1 MGVYAKA
8 GTARAR
14 SLRATLGGV
23 AILGASALVLAG
35 CSGGG
40 DGGSGSGGGSGS
52 EGGSGD
58 LSLKIGAILPQ
69 TGTLAVLGPPE
80 IAGVDLAV
88 EDINAAGAGISITA
102 EQKDSGD
109 TSTDIATQSATSLI
123 ADGVSAIIGAA
134 SSGVSKTFI
143 DQVTQAGVVQ
153 ISPANTSPDFTDYE
167 DDGYYWRTA
176 PSDVL
181 QGRILGNKILGDGK
195 TNVSILYLNDAY
207 GIGLQ
212 KNIKET
218 LEAGG
223 ATVAAEEVFEP
234 ASTDFNSALTTVLA
248 PNPDALVVI
257 SFDEIKTIAEQL
269 AAKGFDFSKLYGTD
283 GNYGVIGEADSNVD
297 IAGAQFT
304 NPGVQASEDFQSKLQ
319 ALVEEQGNDPLTVFS
334 YAPESYDATVL
345 IALAALQGEA
355 TDGATIRDNLEAVSK
370 EGTECTE
377 FGECAQLIADGED
390 IDYNGLSG
398 PITWDENGDPTEA
411 SVSIYKY
418 SAGNVTSFEETV
430 DGSLE

>member
-8 GTARAR
+8 GSARAR

-35 CSGGG
+35 CAGGG
-40 DGGSGSGGGSGS
+40 DSGDSGSDDGA
-52 EGGSGD
+52 SGD
-58 LSLKIGAILPQ
+58 LSLKIGTILPQ

-88 EDINAAGAGISITA
+88 ADINEAAAGISIDV

-123 ADGVSAIIGAA
+123 ADGVSAIVGAA

-153 ISPANTSPDFTDYE
+153 ISPANTSPDFTTYE
-167 DDGYYWRTA
+167 DDGFYWRTA

-195 TNVSILYLNDAY
+195 TNVSILYMNDAY
-207 GIGLQ
+207 GTGLES
-212 KNIKET
+212 NIKET

-223 ATVAAEEVFEP
+223 ATVAAEEIFEP

-283 GNYGVIGEADSNVD
+283 GNYGVIGEADTNVD

-304 NPGVQASEDFQSKLQ
+304 NPGVQASEDFQSNLQ

-345 IALAALQGEA
+345 LALAALQGGA
-355 TDGATIRDNLEAVSK
+355 TDGATIRDNLESVSK
-370 EGTECTE
+370 DGTECTT
-377 FGECAQLIADGED
+377 FADCAALIADGTD

-398 PITWDENGDPTEA
+398 PISFDENGDPSEA

-418 SAGNVTSFEETV
+418 STGNVTSFEETV

>member
-1 MGVYAKA
+1 MRVHAKA
-8 GTARAR
+8 GTARTR

-23 AILGASALVLAG
+23 AFLGASALVLAG
-35 CSGGG
+35 CASGGG
-40 DGGSGSGGGSGS
+40 GDAGTDGG
-52 EGGSGD
+52 ESGD
-58 LSLKIGAILPQ
+58 LSLKIGTILPQ

-88 EDINAAGAGISITA
+88 KDINDAAAGLTIDV

-109 TSTDIATQSATSLI
+109 TTTDIATQSATSLI
-123 ADGVSAIIGAA
+123 ADGASVIIGAA

-153 ISPANTSPDFTDYE
+153 ISPANTSPDFTTYE

-207 GIGLQ
+207 GTGLES
-212 KNIKET
+212 NIKET

-223 ATVAAEEVFEP
+223 ATVAAEEIFEP
-234 ASTDFNSALTTVLA
+234 ASTDFNSALTSLLA

-257 SFDEIKTIAEQL
+257 SFDEITTIAEQL
-269 AAKGFDFSKLYGTD
+269 AAKGFDFANLYGTD
-283 GNYGVIGEADSNVD
+283 GNYGVITDADTNVD
-297 IAGAQFT
+297 IDGAQFT
-304 NPGVQASEDFQSKLQ
+304 NPGVQASDEFQSNLQ
-319 ALVEEQGNDPLTVFS
+319 ALVEEQGNDALTVFS

-345 IALAALQGEA
+345 AALAALAGGA
-355 TDGATIRDNLEAVSK
+355 TDGATIRDNLQAVST
-370 EGTECTE
+370 EGTKCTT
-377 FGECAQLIADGED
+377 FADCATMLADGED
-390 IDYNGLSG
+390 IDYDGLSG
-398 PITWDENGDPTEA
+398 PISWDENGDPTEA

-418 SAGNVTSFEETV
+418 GPGNVTSFEETV
-430 DGSLE
+430 DGSLN